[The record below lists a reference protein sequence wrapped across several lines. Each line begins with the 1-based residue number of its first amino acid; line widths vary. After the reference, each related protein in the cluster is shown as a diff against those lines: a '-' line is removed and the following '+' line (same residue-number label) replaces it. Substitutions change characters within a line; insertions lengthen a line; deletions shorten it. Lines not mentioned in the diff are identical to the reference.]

1 MLHIKSPLVMPILT
15 QMNKKGKHSFDL
27 GKLTGIIKHY
37 DYNKRIFNANIRR
50 HIRRQGVSLTL
61 RI

>member
-1 MLHIKSPLVMPILT
+1 MPILT